1 MSVPVVKF
9 NTQDNSEFF
18 KELRKRVNSYF
29 KEKEI
34 SKYANLNMK
43 IKTIFMFSLYFT
55 PFALMLTGVV
65 TGFWPVFLMWVV
77 MGFGMSGVGL
87 AVMHDA
93 NHGSYSRR
101 KWVNKALGFSI
112 NFIGGYQINWKIQHN
127 VLHHSFTNID
137 GFDEDIAKPVMR
149 FSPTQKRKP
158 IYKYQIFYA
167 PFLYA
172 LMTIYWLIGKDFE
185 QLKSFNKRE
194 LLAGQGVTFNK
205 AMVEVVFNKIWYW
218 ALFVALPLMVVDLP
232 WWQIM
237 IGFLAMHFI
246 CGLILAFVFQ
256 PAHVVEG
263 TKFFI
268 PDANGSVEN
277 NWAVHQMLTT
287 SNYAQGSM
295 AFSWFVG
302 RLNNQIE
309 HHLFPNICHVHYKD
323 IAIIVQQTAK
333 EFNLPYNQHKT
344 FYGALKSHFTLLND
358 LGTGNYDTKMATA

>member
-1 MSVPVVKF
+1 
-9 NTQDNSEFF
+9 
-18 KELRKRVNSYF
+18 
-29 KEKEI
+29 
-34 SKYANLNMK
+34 
-43 IKTIFMFSLYFT
+43 
-55 PFALMLTGVV
+55 
-65 TGFWPVFLMWVV
+65 
-77 MGFGMSGVGL
+77 
-87 AVMHDA
+87 
-93 NHGSYSRR
+93 
-101 KWVNKALGFSI
+101 
-112 NFIGGYQINWKIQHN
+112 
-127 VLHHSFTNID
+127 
-137 GFDEDIAKPVMR
+137 
-149 FSPTQKRKP
+149 
-158 IYKYQIFYA
+158 
-167 PFLYA
+167 